1 MSTSEQR
8 VAVIGVGSPLM
19 GDDGFGLRVLERLRE
34 RWSFEPGVE
43 LVDGGTWGMN
53 LLPVIEEADA
63 VILIDAIDVGWAPGT
78 PVVLERESLPRF
90 LGAKL
95 SPHQIDLRDALALAE
110 VRGRLPWRTVAIGAQ
125 PEVVALGTDLTPTLA
140 GRVDLVA
147 ELVAA
152 RLCRWGS
159 WCRRAE
165 PAAACTN

>member
-1 MSTSEQR
+1 MSEPR
-8 VAVIGVGSPLM
+8 IAVIGVGSPLM
-19 GDDGFGLRVLERLRE
+19 GDDGFGLAVLERLRE
-34 RWSFEPGVE
+34 AWTFEPGVD

-53 LLPVIEEADA
+53 LLPVIEDAEA
-63 VILIDAIDVGWAPGT
+63 VILIDAIDVGWSPGT
-78 PVVLERESLPRF
+78 PVVLERGALPRF
-90 LGAKL
+90 LGTKL

-125 PEVVALGTDLTPTLA
+125 PEVVALGTSLTPTLA

-147 ELVAA
+147 ELVGA

-159 WCRRAE
+159 WCRRGE